1 MKNRFNDFREKNNL
15 KAGDRIL
22 VSIDQDVIPDNIIYI
37 SFELVKCDLLNGIDS
52 NFIKVDNVEIENI
65 NYGEDIDE
73 DIVWK
78 LLNIKTRKLHLYL
91 IREYIRKY

>member
-1 MKNRFNDFREKNNL
+1 MNKRFNDFREKNNL

-37 SFELVKCDLLNGIDS
+37 SFELAKCDLLNGIDS

-78 LLNIKTRKLHLYL
+78 LLNLKTRKLHLYL
-91 IREYIRKY
+91 IWEYIRKY

>member
-73 DIVWK
+73 DIVWN